1 MKEYKAKIKVK
12 KSIGEHIFD
21 AAIIIIMLILM
32 IMILYPLIH
41 LLAVSFS
48 NPDSIRNGSVGLI
61 PVGFN
66 LDAYKL
72 ILGDKQIYEAYGS
85 TIFVCA
91 MNCILSLILLCF
103 AAYPLAYGDFKSKG
117 FFSKFIILT
126 MFLSAG
132 IIPNLTIIKTLHL
145 DGSLWSLILTGLL
158 SAYNII
164 VVRSYFEGL
173 PKALIES
180 ARVDGANDFQ
190 ILFRIIIPC
199 SKPILATVALW
210 IVVAQWNS
218 YMYPL
223 IYLGNES
230 TTLQIY
236 LANAIKDAASLYSKN
251 GGLLIDEAF
260 STQLRYAAVV
270 CSIIPILAIFPF
282 VQKFLVKGVTVG
294 SVKE

>member
-1 MKEYKAKIKVK
+1 MKEYKAKMKVK
-12 KSIGEHIFD
+12 KSVGEHIFD
-21 AAIIIIMLILM
+21 VVIIIIMLILM
-32 IMILYPLIH
+32 FMVLYPLIH
-41 LLAVSFS
+41 LVAVSFS
-48 NPDSIRNGSVGLI
+48 NPNFIRDGSVGLI

-66 LDAYKL
+66 TKAYSL
-72 ILGDKQIYEAYGS
+72 ILGDSQIYKAYGS

-91 MNCILSLILLCF
+91 MNCLLSIVLLCF
-103 AAYPLAYGDFKSKG
+103 AAYPLAYGNFRSKG
-117 FFSKFIILT
+117 LFSKFIILT
-126 MFLSAG
+126 MFLV
-132 IIPNLTIIKTLHL
+132 
-145 DGSLWSLILTGLL
+145 LTGLL

-210 IVVAQWNS
+210 IIVAQWNS

-223 IYLGNES
+223 IYLGNKS

-236 LANAIKDAASLYSKN
+236 LANAIKDAAALYDT
-251 GGLLIDEAF
+251 GGLMIDDAF
-260 STQLRYAAVV
+260 ATQLRYAAVV
-270 CSIIPILAIFPF
+270 CSIIPILIIFPF
-282 VQKFLVKGVTVG
+282 AQKFLVKGVTVG

>member
-21 AAIIIIMLILM
+21 AVIIIIMLILM

-72 ILGDKQIYEAYGS
+72 ILEDKQIYEAYGS

-158 SAYNII
+158 NAYNII

>member
-1 MKEYKAKIKVK
+1 MKEYKAKMKVK
-12 KSIGEHIFD
+12 KSVGEHIFD

-32 IMILYPLIH
+32 FMVLYPLIH
-41 LLAVSFS
+41 LVAVSFS
-48 NPDSIRNGSVGLI
+48 NPNFIRDGSVGLI

-66 LDAYKL
+66 TKAYHL
-72 ILGDKQIYEAYGS
+72 ILGDSQIYKAYGS

-91 MNCILSLILLCF
+91 MNCLLSIVLLCF
-103 AAYPLAYGDFKSKG
+103 AAYPLAYGNFRSKG
-117 FFSKFIILT
+117 LFSKFIILT

-132 IIPNLTIIKTLHL
+132 IIPNLVVVKALHL
-145 DGSLWSLILTGLL
+145 DGSLWSLVLTGLL

-199 SKPILATVALW
+199 SKPILAAVALW
-210 IVVAQWNS
+210 IIVAQWNS

-223 IYLGNES
+223 IYLGNKA

-236 LANAIKDAASLYSKN
+236 LANAIKDAAALYDT
-251 GGLLIDEAF
+251 GGLMIDDAF
-260 STQLRYAAVV
+260 ATQLRYAAVV
-270 CSIIPILAIFPF
+270 CSIIPILIIFPF
-282 VQKFLVKGVTVG
+282 AQKFLVKGVTVG